1 MQHIQLLST
10 LWLSGF
16 FMYPSDHYFLW
27 KHLKR
32 RRREGRKRTHRG
44 RMGRRE
50 SNRALFS
57 FKNLGMVSS
66 WSMIFTIL
74 ITTLKSFSQRRLQQS
89 IYQCLNKQ
97 KCPVHSEVSRKNP
110 SPDDFVRQVPGI
122 AFSRHL
128 ALTFVYNKVLS
139 KNGRIGCLAM
149 WLFFKFYG
157 VLFAKFSGNS
167 NSWKKNPLH
176 YFSPTSI
183 W

>member
-66 WSMIFTIL
+66 LSIIFTIL
-74 ITTLKSFSQRRLQQS
+74 ISTLKSFTQRRLQQS
-89 IYQCLNKQ
+89 LYQCWNKRKRPVHSKVTRKTQ
-97 KCPVHSEVSRKNP
+97 VQMTSFAKCPV
-110 SPDDFVRQVPGI
+110 
-122 AFSRHL
+122 
-128 ALTFVYNKVLS
+128 
-139 KNGRIGCLAM
+139 
-149 WLFFKFYG
+149 LFFLKYG
-157 VLFAKFSGNS
+157 SQ
-167 NSWKKNPLH
+167 
-176 YFSPTSI
+176 
-183 W
+183 

>member
-57 FKNLGMVSS
+57 FKNLGMVSN
-66 WSMIFTIL
+66 WSIIFTIL
-74 ITTLKSFSQRRLQQS
+74 ITTLKSYTQRRLQQS
-89 IYQCLNKQ
+89 KYLCDQVNDF
-97 KCPVHSEVSRKNP
+97 PVVNGT
-110 SPDDFVRQVPGI
+110 PGI
-122 AFSRHL
+122 IQDPIDLLLTKYNFTNKRSWASIAFQYLQYSWPFISKI
-128 ALTFVYNKVLS
+128 AL
-139 KNGRIGCLAM
+139 
-149 WLFFKFYG
+149 
-157 VLFAKFSGNS
+157 
-167 NSWKKNPLH
+167 
-176 YFSPTSI
+176 
-183 W
+183 

>member
-57 FKNLGMVSS
+57 FQNLGMVSRRS
-66 WSMIFTIL
+66 IIFAIP
-74 ITTLKSFSQRRLQQS
+74 ITTLKFFTQRRLQQS
-89 IYQCLNKQ
+89 IYQCMNK
-97 KCPVHSEVSRKNP
+97 PRRPLHSELTSKI
-110 SPDDFVRQVPGI
+110 QVQMTSLLIHLRTNRHCLVLDTSLFTKIVTKRPLI
-122 AFSRHL
+122 INHCCFS
-128 ALTFVYNKVLS
+128 
-139 KNGRIGCLAM
+139 
-149 WLFFKFYG
+149 
-157 VLFAKFSGNS
+157 
-167 NSWKKNPLH
+167 
-176 YFSPTSI
+176 
-183 W
+183 